1 MKYSVSIPEVHYAII
16 YVEAIDVEDAMD
28 KAMDKYSATGAPDE
42 PLEYSHTLDRD
53 NWTADEYVEVSM
65 SQIAK

>member
-1 MKYSVSIPEVHYAII
+1 
-16 YVEAIDVEDAMD
+16 MD

-65 SQIAK
+65 SPIAK